1 MQHSALNG
9 ANLTG
14 LSTAL
19 TDIGG
24 NCPGSPLRPYTA
36 AARPVHISVQR
47 SHAGWLIPAPLQ
59 QLTFSLIVDPSSTRR
74 SRGIGNL
81 IQANPFISVAILD
94 VILETIARCNGAMFH
109 LGLGWIGTCR
119 RIRPYCAQGAAG
131 GACNGSAGVGFK
143 SSEAQVQDSS

>member
-1 MQHSALNG
+1 MTQIA
-9 ANLTG
+9 AF
-14 LSTAL
+14 
-19 TDIGG
+19 
-24 NCPGSPLRPYTA
+24 SPEWSEPDWFEYSPDGHWRQLPWIPPA
-36 AARPVHISVQR
+36 AVHR
-47 SHAGWLIPAPLQ
+47 RWLIPAPLQ
-59 QLTFSLIVDPSSTRR
+59 QLTFALIVDPSCTRR

-131 GACNGSAGVGFK
+131 GACNGSAEVGFK